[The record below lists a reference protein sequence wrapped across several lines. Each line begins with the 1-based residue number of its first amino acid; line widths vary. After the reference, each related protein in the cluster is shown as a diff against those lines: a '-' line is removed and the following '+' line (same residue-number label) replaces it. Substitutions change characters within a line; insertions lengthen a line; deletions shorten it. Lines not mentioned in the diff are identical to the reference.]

1 MRRALKVPTPPATPN
16 NAPNYDVPI
25 TTTGAKTMTPWYRW
39 FQGLGGG
46 LTVTVT
52 TAKLTGGG
60 ANGSLTFTNG
70 VLTAYKA
77 AT

>member
-1 MRRALKVPTPPATPN
+1 MSSIVPTYLTPLAVDAGN
-16 NAPNYDVPI
+16 
-25 TTTGAKTMTPWYRW
+25 TTSAWYR
-39 FQGLGGG
+39 FFAGLTGG
-46 LTVTVT
+46 LTVTIT

-60 ANGSLTFTNG
+60 ATGSLTFTNG